1 MIRHSFVFPPGH
13 SHSTKTRE
21 IRKSKGPTQR
31 TESDRGMTSHP
42 RRIPK
47 SVSRFLAR
55 GHRPTRY
62 IQVGTRYMLHFGSE
76 SQLHRGQ
83 KTRGLSHEQKKTMA
97 QHGRRRGQGAR
108 GSNSDTKPTPERA
121 GAKIQALPCHPLVQP
136 LPHIYVRIRCMSEFG
151 RYRRFVKFSKFRH
164 VERDDSTNCAGSK
177 RF

>member
-62 IQVGTRYMLHFGSE
+62 IQVGTRYMLHFGLE

-97 QHGRRRGQGAR
+97 QHGRKEKGSRSPRIELRHKADSREGRGQDSGTSMPSS
-108 GSNSDTKPTPERA
+108 GPTTPPY
-121 GAKIQALPCHPLVQP
+121 ICSHTL
-136 LPHIYVRIRCMSEFG
+136 YVRIWTLPPFCQILKISPR
-151 RYRRFVKFSKFRH
+151 
-164 VERDDSTNCAGSK
+164 
-177 RF
+177 